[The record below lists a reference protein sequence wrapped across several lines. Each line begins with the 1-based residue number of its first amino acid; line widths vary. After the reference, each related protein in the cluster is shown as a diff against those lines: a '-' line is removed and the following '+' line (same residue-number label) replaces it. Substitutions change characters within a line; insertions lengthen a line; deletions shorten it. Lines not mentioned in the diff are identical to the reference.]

1 MHGNTR
7 KGILE
12 VEEENKPEKEGIM
25 RALLSKIMELTS
37 ADRSIFINIDALA
50 GKMNMMRYE
59 TFDALNFLH
68 GRWSCKDS
76 L

>member
-37 ADRSIFINIDALA
+37 ADRSIFINIDTLV
-50 GKMNMMRYE
+50 GEVKMMRYE

-68 GRWSCKDS
+68 GRGSSEDS